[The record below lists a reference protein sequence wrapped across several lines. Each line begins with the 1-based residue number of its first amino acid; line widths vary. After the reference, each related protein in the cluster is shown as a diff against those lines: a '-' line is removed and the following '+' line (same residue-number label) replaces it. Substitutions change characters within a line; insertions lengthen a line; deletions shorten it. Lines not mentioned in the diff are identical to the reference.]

1 MKRALFFA
9 AIVIS
14 ILVINNLAH
23 SIYGLWS
30 KQELL
35 VNTQKDLESKKKENK
50 ELKDQLSVA
59 QSEQFVE
66 KEARDKLFLVKV
78 GESGVILDKKLLEA
92 SESADSQSQPQSPNW
107 KKWWELF
114 FTSAP

>member
-1 MKRALFFA
+1 MKRVLFLA

-14 ILVINNLAH
+14 VLVINNLAH
-23 SIYGLWS
+23 SIYNLWS
-30 KQELL
+30 KQDLL
-35 VNTQKDLESKKKENK
+35 AKTQKDLETKKKENK

-66 KEARDKLFLVKV
+66 KEARDKLFLVKQ
-78 GESGVILDKKLLEA
+78 GESSVILDKKLLEA
-92 SESADSQSQPQSPNW
+92 SQSASGQSQNNAPNW

-114 FTSAP
+114 FGS